1 VTHRTIPAFLEA
13 ISAESGASANTLEAY
28 GRDLA
33 DFDSWIEAN
42 GGGILAATRGEVE
55 AYLAACTAQGLAAS
69 TRARRL
75 SAIRQYYRFALEE
88 GLREENPALRIA
100 GPGKPAR
107 LPRTLG
113 EDEVDALLDAA
124 RTAPRSAR
132 ERLRAVC
139 LLEVLYATGM
149 RVSELVSLPA
159 AAARGNPEM
168 LLVRGKGG
176 RERVVPL
183 TPPARAA
190 VAAWL
195 EVRDGHKADAA
206 SPFLFPSRSG
216 AGHLTRHAFA
226 ALLKTLAAAA
236 GLDPSG
242 VTPHVIRHAFATH
255 LLANGADLRSIQELL
270 GHADVST
277 TEIYTHVLD
286 TRLMALV
293 ETHHPLA
300 RRTRGP

>member
-1 VTHRTIPAFLEA
+1 MHRTIPAFLEA

-33 DFDSWIEAN
+33 DFDGWIEAN

-176 RERVVPL
+176 RERMVPL
-183 TPPARAA
+183 TPPAREA
-190 VAAWL
+190 VATWL
-195 EVRDGHKADAA
+195 DARDSHKTDAV

-236 GLDPSG
+236 GLDPSE

-286 TRLMALV
+286 ARLKALV